1 VMILPAT
8 VLLGAAFPAALRI
21 VAADRPPG
29 QGIGAV
35 LAANT
40 LGGIAGTA
48 LTGFVLVPTLGL
60 VRALGVLAVAAAAIG
75 VASLALGGTRSRGRW
90 AVPAVAAATCAV
102 ALLLPQ
108 DKLAR
113 VFPGLQGGS
122 LAFYEEGRG
131 GTVAVVEGGTG
142 DNRFRRLYIQGV
154 SNSGDAMPSLRYM
167 RLQALLPL
175 IVHNGEPRSALVIG
189 YGTGITAGALLRYP
203 DLDRRVVAELLP
215 AVLRAAP
222 LFKGS
227 FDASSDARLDIR
239 VRDGRRE
246 LQRSGE
252 TYDLVTLEPP
262 PPSAAGV
269 VNLYSSDFYRIA
281 AARLRPQGIVAQWLP
296 LPTQNEDD
304 TRSLVRSF
312 IDVFPHASLWT
323 TELHEMLLI
332 GSPDPVILDP
342 EKIRRRAAIPE
353 VASALGEVGVR
364 SAEALLATYVMD
376 RPGLVRFAGDAPAV
390 TDDRPRIEYAAW
402 VRRGE
407 FGSVLPDLLNLRDEV
422 PLPGADEGTLASI
435 AARREELLTFYHAG
449 MYAFAGNRV
458 GWARDMRSVLAADP
472 DNPYYRWFGK
482 GRP

>member
-1 VMILPAT
+1 
-8 VLLGAAFPAALRI
+8 
-21 VAADRPPG
+21 
-29 QGIGAV
+29 
-35 LAANT
+35 
-40 LGGIAGTA
+40 
-48 LTGFVLVPTLGL
+48 
-60 VRALGVLAVAAAAIG
+60 
-75 VASLALGGTRSRGRW
+75 
-90 AVPAVAAATCAV
+90 
-102 ALLLPQ
+102 
-108 DKLAR
+108 
-113 VFPGLQGGS
+113 
-122 LAFYEEGRG
+122 
-131 GTVAVVEGGTG
+131 
-142 DNRFRRLYIQGV
+142 
-154 SNSGDAMPSLRYM
+154 
-167 RLQALLPL
+167 
-175 IVHNGEPRSALVIG
+175 
-189 YGTGITAGALLRYP
+189 
-203 DLDRRVVAELLP
+203 
-215 AVLRAAP
+215 
-222 LFKGS
+222 
-227 FDASSDARLDIR
+227 
-239 VRDGRRE
+239 
-246 LQRSGE
+246 
-252 TYDLVTLEPP
+252 
-262 PPSAAGV
+262 
-269 VNLYSSDFYRIA
+269 SDFYRIA